1 MCKSNMAE
9 LKVNSSNGLNGGRI
23 YHGLIRKKKNN
34 WHRCQYRIVALLEAT
49 KRHIET
55 HSKDWSRSITSDTKQ
70 DVTQKMHDKDVDV
83 IVDMDSFFSKLKSGQ
98 KEP

>member
-1 MCKSNMAE
+1 MAE
-9 LKVNSSNGLNGGRI
+9 TPLNTSQRENSVRI
-23 YHGLIRKKKNN
+23 YHGLVRKKKNN

-49 KRHIET
+49 KRHVEA

-70 DVTQKMHDKDVDV
+70 DVIQNKLNKDADV
-83 IVDMDSFFSKLKSGQ
+83 IVDMDSFFSKLKTAH

>member
-9 LKVNSSNGLNGGRI
+9 LKSGGGDGVRI
-23 YHGLIRKKKNN
+23 YHGLVRKKKNN

-49 KRHIET
+49 KRHMQT
-55 HSKDWSRSITSDTKQ
+55 HSKDWSRNITTDSKQ
-70 DVTQKMHDKDVDV
+70 DVTQKMHDQEVDV
-83 IVDMDSFFSKLKSGQ
+83 IVDMDSFFSKLKTGP